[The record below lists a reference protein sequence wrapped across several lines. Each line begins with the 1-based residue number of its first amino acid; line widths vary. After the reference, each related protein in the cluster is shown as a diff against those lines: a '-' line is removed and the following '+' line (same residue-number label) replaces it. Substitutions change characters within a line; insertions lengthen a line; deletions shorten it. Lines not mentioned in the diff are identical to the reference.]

1 MWGGAAKRSAL
12 WGVRVMWFE
21 DVEAEGFCCCE
32 VGFAV
37 FDFGSSVDSDSV
49 DESSSVIL
57 AFEEFF
63 DGF

>member
-1 MWGGAAKRSAL
+1 VKRSAL
-12 WGVRVMWFE
+12 WWLRVVWFE

-49 DESSSVIL
+49 DESSS
-57 AFEEFF
+57 EFLRRR
-63 DGF
+63 DLLLNSHWC